1 MIYYNGKVEEQLKD
15 LTKTSKSMN
24 EYMASDLASARKRRP
39 RNEFEDTWVDRVIA
53 GLILIAMIALA
64 LGAFYYGGK
73 LVVEGI
79 LFAEERR
86 ATAEC
91 EKWADE
97 AKVFEEYFIVGW
109 QKEQCDTYGIEIDAP
124 LKNYK
129 D

>member
-1 MIYYNGKVEEQLKD
+1 
-15 LTKTSKSMN
+15 MN
-24 EYMASDLASARKRRP
+24 EYMASDLAREARKRRP
-39 RNEFEDTWVDRVIA
+39 KGDFEDTWVDRVIA
-53 GLILIAMIALA
+53 LAIMATMIGLVLA
-64 LGAFYYGGK
+64 SVYYGGK

-97 AKVFEEYFIVGW
+97 AKVFEGYFLVGW
-109 QKEQCDTYGIEIDAP
+109 QKEQCDTYGIEVDAP
-124 LKNYK
+124 LKIYK